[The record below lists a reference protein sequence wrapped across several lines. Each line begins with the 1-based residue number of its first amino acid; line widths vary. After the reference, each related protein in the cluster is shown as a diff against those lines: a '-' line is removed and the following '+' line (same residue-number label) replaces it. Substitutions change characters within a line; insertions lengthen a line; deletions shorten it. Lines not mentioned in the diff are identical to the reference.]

1 MRTVI
6 SAALCVLIAASI
18 LPGLST
24 QAQDR
29 IPCEPSD
36 PTWGPVIQWLP
47 EVLAAQ
53 EQVADETSLTV
64 PANVILAM
72 IMIETQ
78 GVMPDSAA
86 YSGAAGLMQI
96 TPMSLGA
103 SGYDFERAS
112 VEPAYSIY
120 IGVKELA
127 LRHNDSKRFNTEDPG
142 QPLPWANI
150 IVGMF
155 SGHYFPTGAA
165 DAYNDDYS
173 YQQMFIQ
180 YVDELEAACQTGGAP
195 ANASPVTGTPIASG
209 DEWLAAV
216 GMSIAGLAYLW
227 GGDEHAPITQEF
239 GPTDF
244 SVNVHPEWYAFSV
257 DYGFPEPGHMGI
269 DIGLPAGTP
278 LYAPT
283 DAVVYC
289 AGTFNPG
296 FPEEEACAAFADVT
310 GASTS
315 GRLQLKLPNGD
326 MLIYGNVR
334 QTVVAPGSNVV
345 KCQLVGYSGS
355 QNGDHL
361 HLEYRVRDSSL
372 PAGWRIV
379 DPRLTGLNGIAV
391 ST

>member
-29 IPCEPSD
+29 VPCEPSD
-36 PTWGPVIQWLP
+36 PKWGPVLQWLP

-53 EQVADETSLTV
+53 EQVADETSVTV

-72 IMIETQ
+72 IMLETQ

-86 YSGAAGLMQI
+86 YSGAAGLMQT

-127 LRHNDSKRFNTEDPG
+127 LRHNDSKRFNTEDPE

-165 DAYNDDYS
+165 DAYNDDYN
-173 YQQMFIQ
+173 YQQLFIQ
-180 YVDELEAACQTGGAP
+180 YVDELEAACQTGDTP
-195 ANASPVTGTPIASG
+195 SNASPVTGTPIAG
-209 DEWLAAV
+209 GEGWLAGV
-216 GMSIAGLAYLW
+216 GLSIAGLAHLW
-227 GGDEHAPITQEF
+227 GGDE
-239 GPTDF
+239 
-244 SVNVHPEWYAFSV
+244 NV
-257 DYGFPEPGHMGI
+257 
-269 DIGLPAGTP
+269 
-278 LYAPT
+278 
-283 DAVVYC
+283 
-289 AGTFNPG
+289 
-296 FPEEEACAAFADVT
+296 
-310 GASTS
+310 
-315 GRLQLKLPNGD
+315 
-326 MLIYGNVR
+326 
-334 QTVVAPGSNVV
+334 
-345 KCQLVGYSGS
+345 
-355 QNGDHL
+355 
-361 HLEYRVRDSSL
+361 
-372 PAGWRIV
+372 
-379 DPRLTGLNGIAV
+379 
-391 ST
+391 